1 MGVGQ
6 MIQHKRF
13 DLLTGAGESVADPSL
28 WAAGFNAL
36 VSFTLL
42 NRLRHMCYWLV
53 LLRRRVTRTTPGLW
67 PFLEEAAARHP

>member
-6 MIQHKRF
+6 MIQHKQF

-28 WAAGFNAL
+28 WATDSNAL

-42 NRLRHMCYWLV
+42 N
-53 LLRRRVTRTTPGLW
+53 
-67 PFLEEAAARHP
+67 